1 MPVKVAGVIVLGNC
15 RPPTW
20 ALAGAVP
27 AALIL
32 LKTRSSAASST
43 IHHRKNHAP
52 EQAAQDE
59 AGVKASDFQA
69 KEIY

>member
-1 MPVKVAGVIVLGNC
+1 MPVKVARVIVLGNC

-32 LKTRSSAASST
+32 QKARRSAPPST
-43 IHHRKNHAP
+43 IHHRKNHPSA
-52 EQAAQDE
+52 QAAQDE
-59 AGVKASDFQA
+59 AGVKASNFQA
-69 KEIY
+69 KGMY